1 MGSMPREGTTLL
13 VRDPRDQYN
22 QITPAREAAG
32 THNTRG
38 GSMSDTN
45 PSKLA
50 SPRDE
55 ASRKREVEV
64 EIREM
69 EVDDIAPVFHLG
81 EEIFTSDT
89 VPTLYRTWDEFE
101 VTSLFNEDPEFC
113 LVAEVEKMIVGF
125 ILGTT
130 VTKTKSAWKY
140 GYVVWLGVVP
150 EWQRGGLGS
159 RLFDK
164 LAEKM
169 IDDGV
174 RIFMVDTEANNTP
187 ALEFFKKKGF
197 GNPEEQIYLTLN
209 VKTYQEKPR
218 RSRGAR
224 RKQKNGDEA

>member
-1 MGSMPREGTTLL
+1 
-13 VRDPRDQYN
+13 
-22 QITPAREAAG
+22 
-32 THNTRG
+32 
-38 GSMSDTN
+38 MSDAN
-45 PSKLA
+45 PNKRVT
-50 SPRDE
+50 PENDI
-55 ASRKREVEV
+55 SRKREFEL

-69 EVDDIAPVFHLG
+69 EIDDIPAVFHLG
-81 EEIFTSDT
+81 EQIFTSET

-101 VTSLFNEDPEFC
+101 VTSLFNTDPEFC
-113 LVAEVEKMIVGF
+113 LVAEVDDMTVGF

-130 VTKTKSAWKY
+130 VTKTQSAWKY
-140 GYVVWLGVVP
+140 GYIVWLGVVP
-150 EWQRGGLGS
+150 EWQRERLGS

-169 IDDGV
+169 IEDGV
-174 RIFMVDTEANNTP
+174 RIFLVDTEASNEP
-187 ALEFFKKKGF
+187 ALKFFKKKGF

>member
-1 MGSMPREGTTLL
+1 LD
-13 VRDPRDQYN
+13 RD
-22 QITPAREAAG
+22 
-32 THNTRG
+32 TRG
-38 GSMSDTN
+38 GLMRDTN
-45 PSKLA
+45 PKNRA
-50 SPRDE
+50 TPEDDI
-55 ASRKREVEV
+55 SRKREFEL

-69 EVDDIAPVFHLG
+69 EIDDLPAVFHLG
-81 EEIFTSDT
+81 EQIFTSET

-113 LVAEVEKMIVGF
+113 LVAEADDATVWF

-140 GYVVWLGVVP
+140 GYIVWLAVVP
-150 EWQRGGLGS
+150 EWQREGLGS

-169 IDDGV
+169 IEDGV
-174 RIFMVDTEANNTP
+174 RIFLVDTEASNEP
-187 ALEFFKKKGF
+187 ALTFFKKKGF

-218 RSRGAR
+218 RGRGSR
-224 RKQKNGDEA
+224 RK

>member
-1 MGSMPREGTTLL
+1 MR
-13 VRDPRDQYN
+13 
-22 QITPAREAAG
+22 
-32 THNTRG
+32 
-38 GSMSDTN
+38 DTN
-45 PSKLA
+45 PKNRGTSE
-50 SPRDE
+50 DDI
-55 ASRKREVEV
+55 SRKREVEL

-69 EVDDIAPVFHLG
+69 EIDDLPAVFHLG
-81 EEIFTSDT
+81 EQIFTSET

-113 LVAEVEKMIVGF
+113 LVAEADDATVGF

-140 GYVVWLGVVP
+140 GYIVWLAVVP
-150 EWQRGGLGS
+150 EWQREGLGS

-169 IDDGV
+169 IEDGV
-174 RIFMVDTEANNTP
+174 RIFLVDTEASNEP
-187 ALEFFKKKGF
+187 ALTFFKKKGF

-218 RSRGAR
+218 RGRGSR
-224 RKQKNGDEA
+224 RK